1 VVKEW
6 SASGK
11 CWVVKRFQTGGGGG
25 TQGSLGREE
34 GEQEEVEVGDEGEG
48 DAEWDGSSDS
58 LRRKLVSLRLGTG
71 EDEVVS
77 SPS

>member
-1 VVKEW
+1 MVKEW

-11 CWVVKRFQTGGGGG
+11 CWVVKRFQTGGGG

-34 GEQEEVEVGDEGEG
+34 GEQEEGEVGDEGEG